1 NKTDLLTEEAA
12 QRFRSLEQDDQS
24 LIFLSAR
31 EKTGMD
37 ELQDH
42 ILQKINLHQVNTE
55 EVLVSNIRHLDA
67 LQKTSQSLESV
78 LNQIDSPV
86 SSDFLAAD
94 IKLALHYLGEITG
107 QVTTDD
113 LLENIFSKFCI
124 GK

>member
-1 NKTDLLTEEAA
+1 KSDLLNE
-12 QRFRSLEQDDQS
+12 RSRKDFSTLDRQGQS
-24 LIFLSAR
+24 LVYLSAR
-31 EKTGMD
+31 DKTGID
-37 ELQDH
+37 VLQDH
-42 ILQKINLHQVNTE
+42 ILRKINLHQVNTDE
-55 EVLVSNIRHLDA
+55 MMVSNIRHLDA
-67 LQKTSQSLESV
+67 LQKTSQNLESV
-78 LNQIDSPV
+78 LKQIDSPV